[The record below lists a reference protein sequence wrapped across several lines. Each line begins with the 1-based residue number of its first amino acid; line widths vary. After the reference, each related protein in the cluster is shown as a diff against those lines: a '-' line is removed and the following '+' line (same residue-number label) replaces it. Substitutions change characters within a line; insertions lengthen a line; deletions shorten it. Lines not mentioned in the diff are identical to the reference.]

1 MISGPG
7 GLLGLPPGVPSPTW
21 DLAWWRDLLVLAAL
35 AAAWCEGRARR
46 GAALTFAL
54 LFAVLAIGFWV
65 AALARPYGVLL
76 EAPTTV
82 WAADVSVAAAAGGV
96 DGFLAGEPVVPS
108 VWTFLARHLPTRLVL
123 LLPTLLPLAVV
134 PAAAL
139 AVAALWG
146 RREAPLAA
154 ILWIGAATGALDA
167 ARGAGFLT
175 LLWSR
180 PLASLVWVAT
190 IAVVLLLTRRV
201 SWPPGAALGALVVIG
216 WMVLGRRGPELGL
229 ADTIWALTLDGH
241 LWFVLGAVGLWRRRD
256 PAAGA
261 LVAGGALLAL
271 VRAAG
276 GPGDLWAGAAFCRL
290 GLVLGAAVEIEVAA
304 PRLSAP
310 LSERARH
317 LLARGGLVPER
328 WPQAAVVALVLG
340 GGLLAWWD
348 PARTDPTA
356 RASLEPVSDTLVE
369 TMQWLRTHT
378 GPDAVILADDDY
390 APAIA
395 VLAGRRVLRAPG
407 LVTAG
412 DDERRVRLER
422 AVLSGR
428 LNRPLVQRYGLRYV
442 FIAPGQ
448 FRSEGIVE
456 PEDLDRMDDLRLAYE
471 NAKGMRVYEILPGAH
486 APAAAGRPK
495 RIE

>member
-21 DLAWWRDLLVLAAL
+21 DVAWWRDLLVLAAL

-46 GAALTFAL
+46 VAAFTFAL

-65 AALARPYGVLL
+65 AALARPYGVLVD
-76 EAPTTV
+76 APTTA
-82 WAADVSVAAAAGGV
+82 WAADVSVAGSGGGT
-96 DGFLAGEPVVPS
+96 DGFLAGEPAVGS
-108 VWTFLARHLPTRLVL
+108 VWTFLAGHLPVWLVL

-134 PAAAL
+134 PAAA
-139 AVAALWG
+139 VVIAAGWG
-146 RREAPLAA
+146 RREALLAA
-154 ILWIGAATGALDA
+154 IFWIGAATSALDA

-180 PLASLVWVAT
+180 PLASIAWVAT
-190 IAVVLLLTRRV
+190 VAVVFLLSRRGPQPLGAV
-201 SWPPGAALGALVVIG
+201 LGAAVVMS
-216 WMVLGRRGPELGL
+216 WMGFGHGGPELGL

-241 LWFVLGAVGLWRRRD
+241 LWFVLGVLGLRWTHD
-256 PAAGA
+256 SAAGA
-261 LVAGGALLAL
+261 LAAGGALLAL

-276 GPGDLWAGAAFCRL
+276 GPGDVWAGAAFCRL
-290 GLVLGAAVEIEVAA
+290 GLVLAATVEVEAAAPLVAA
-304 PRLSAP
+304 R
-310 LSERARH
+310 LSERGRT
-317 LLARGGLVPER
+317 LLAGGGLVPER
-328 WPQAAVVALVLG
+328 WPQAATVALVLG

-348 PARTDPTA
+348 PVRTDPLA
-356 RASLEPVSDTLVE
+356 RASLEPVSETLVE
-369 TMQWLRTHT
+369 AMQWLRGHT

-407 LVTAG
+407 LVTAP

-456 PEDLDRMDDLRLAYE
+456 PEDLDRMDALRLAYE

-486 APAAAGRPK
+486 APAAGRRPE